1 MNFSTTALKAL
12 RDSTG
17 AGWTDCKN
25 ALTASGGDT
34 GKAVEWLRQRGI
46 ASSEKRA
53 GNTAAEGCIH
63 SYIHTGG
70 KIGVLLE
77 INCET
82 DFVAKC
88 DVFQELA
95 RNVAMQIAA
104 CPNVS
109 FLNVGDIP
117 AEVVE
122 KERQIE
128 MGRDDLAN
136 KKVEIREKI
145 VEGRIAKRLK
155 EIALMPQPFIKDNS
169 LTVEELVKQTS
180 GRLGEKIVVK
190 RFCRFTLGE

>member
-1 MNFSTTALKAL
+1 MNFSTTALKEL
-12 RDSTG
+12 REITG

-25 ALTASGGDT
+25 ALVSSGGDT
-34 GKAVEWLRQRGI
+34 DKAVEWLRQRGI
-46 ASSEKRA
+46 ASSEKRS

-63 SYIHTGG
+63 SYIHTGS
-70 KIGVLLE
+70 KVGVLLE

-95 RNVAMQIAA
+95 RNVAMQAAA
-104 CPNVS
+104 CSNVS
-109 FLNVGDIP
+109 FLNVKDIP
-117 AEVVE
+117 AEVIE

-136 KKVEIREKI
+136 KKPEIREKI

-155 EIALMPQPFIKDNS
+155 EMVLMDQPFIKDSNI
-169 LTVEELVKQTS
+169 TVEELVKQTS

>member
-1 MNFSTTALKAL
+1 MNFSTTVLKEL
-12 RDSTG
+12 REITG

-25 ALTASGGDT
+25 ALVASGGDT
-34 GKAVEWLRQRGI
+34 GKSVEWLRQRGI
-46 ASSEKRA
+46 ASSEKRS
-53 GNTAAEGCIH
+53 GNTAAEGLIY

-109 FLNVGDIP
+109 FLNVGDVP

-155 EIALMPQPFIKDNS
+155 EIALMPQPYIKDNS

-180 GRLGEKIVVK
+180 GRLGEKIVVR